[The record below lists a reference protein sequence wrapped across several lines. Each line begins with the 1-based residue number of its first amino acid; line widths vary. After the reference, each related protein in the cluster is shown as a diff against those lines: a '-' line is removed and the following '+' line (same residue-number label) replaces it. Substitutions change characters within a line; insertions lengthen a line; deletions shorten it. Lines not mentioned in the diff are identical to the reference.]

1 MYLFYT
7 DKIDGEWAVLDE
19 TEARH
24 CVQVLRMKE
33 GDAIQFVDGKG
44 NWYTGRL
51 ATLHKKE
58 CRVSIEQREVQVPAT
73 TVDLHLAVAPTK
85 NIDRFEWFLEKATE
99 MGISQVTPLLCKRS
113 ERKRIRP
120 ERLERILVAAMKQ
133 SLKAQLPILHPLQE
147 LSDFL
152 AAVKGEQKLIA
163 HCIPGEKKLL
173 KDIYTPGKSVCI
185 LIGPEGDFSEEE
197 VQAAVEQGFEPI
209 SLGKA
214 RLRTETAAMVACHS
228 INFMNQ

>member
-7 DKIDGEWAVLDE
+7 NKIDGDWAVLE
-19 TEARH
+19 EAEARH

-51 ATLHKKE
+51 TTLHKKE
-58 CRVSIEQREVQVPAT
+58 CRIGIEQRKLQAPAT
-73 TVDLHLAVAPTK
+73 KVDLHLAVAPTK
-85 NIDRFEWFLEKATE
+85 SIDRFEWFLEKATE
-99 MGISQVTPLLCKRS
+99 MGISQITPLLCRRS
-113 ERKRIRP
+113 ERKRIRA

-133 SLKAQLPILHPLQE
+133 SLKAQLPVLHPLQK
-147 LSDFL
+147 LGDFL
-152 AAVKGEQKLIA
+152 SKVDSQQKFIA
-163 HCIPGEKKLL
+163 HCNPDQKKLL
-173 KDIYTPGKSVCI
+173 KDIYIAGKSVCI
-185 LIGPEGDFSEEE
+185 LVGPEGDFTEEE
-197 VQAAVEQGFEPI
+197 VCAAQQLGFDSI
-209 SLGKA
+209 SLGEA